1 MSLRY
6 TRLMATDRGGF
17 STGQVMKF
25 AGHRNSKTLV
35 GHYLSDENKLDG
47 AATFLNLDIRG
58 DLTEDFRSVSMGK
71 DLDIQYSLTAD
82 ILHDLKQRQDYMDL
96 SEQIQNLVGKEF
108 RTQRRH
114 LYDQRHK
121 LVTKELK
128 NLRNNSHRV
137 HSTDSNG
144 DQKGEWQR
152 SYFDRVVRHM
162 VPERDRLANTLPLAA
177 SLRSPEGISALRDL
191 VALRTNDSTV
201 AYQEVLR
208 PVGGCCPVPTCSEK
222 IKE

>member
-1 MSLRY
+1 
-6 TRLMATDRGGF
+6 MATDGGH
-17 STGQVMKF
+17 SLGQVMKF

-35 GHYLSDENKLDG
+35 GYYLSDENKVDGTAAFLKLD
-47 AATFLNLDIRG
+47 ARG
-58 DLTEDFRSVSMGK
+58 DLTEDFRSESMGK
-71 DLDIQYSLTAD
+71 TSDIQHSLAAN

-96 SEQIQNLVGKEF
+96 SEQLRNLVGTEF
-108 RTQRRH
+108 RTQRRY
-114 LYDQRHK
+114 LYDQRQK
-121 LVTKELK
+121 LVDKELE
-128 NLRNNSHRV
+128 NQRNNPHRV
-137 HSTDSNG
+137 HNTDSNG

-201 AYQEVLR
+201 AYQEALR
-208 PVGGCCPVPTCSEK
+208 PVGGCCPVPTCIEK